1 MITHLTK
8 GSRYR
13 IVSAS
18 STEENFITEGILEG
32 FISMGEEPALLIKI
46 VTDDKERMRII
57 PVNSI
62 LMIDIIEQ
70 VNEEKENTKNDTFYI
85 S

>member
-18 STEENFITEGILEG
+18 STDQDTVSEGILNG
-32 FISMGEEPALLIKI
+32 FLSMGEEPALLLDIGK
-46 VTDDKERMRII
+46 DGKEKLRVI
-57 PVNSI
+57 PVNAI
-62 LMIDIIEQ
+62 LYIDIISQ
-70 VNEEKENTKNDTFYI
+70 SEEKESEGKGDTNYI

>member
-8 GSRYR
+8 GSVYR

-18 STEENFITEGILEG
+18 STDENFITEGVLEG
-32 FISMGEEPALLIKI
+32 FISMGEEPALLIKMEKDG
-46 VTDDKERMRII
+46 TEHMRII
-57 PVNSI
+57 PVNAI
-62 LMIDIIEQ
+62 LMIDVIQ
-70 VNEEKENTKNDTFYI
+70 HVDEEKSTSKEDTYYI

>member
-18 STEENFITEGILEG
+18 STDENFITEGTLEG
-32 FISMGEEPALLIKI
+32 FISMGEEPALLIKMELEG
-46 VTDDKERMRII
+46 KEQMRII
-57 PVNSI
+57 PVNAI
-62 LMIDIIEQ
+62 LMIDVINH
-70 VNEEKENTKNDTFYI
+70 VDEEKSNTKDETYYI